1 MCLANESSEIRK
13 RLGIKYEW
21 IVCHVIGPYTVL
33 SDQRRFMVPYDLLVV
48 GHLIMMCVKA
58 LFALYHSYKNCAPKL
73 FLCAYS
79 AVIIVQRDLTERSVG

>member
-1 MCLANESSEIRK
+1 
-13 RLGIKYEW
+13 
-21 IVCHVIGPYTVL
+21 
-33 SDQRRFMVPYDLLVV
+33 MVPYDLLVV